1 MEPRE
6 PIPEEMSRSVS
17 VRDGPKKQQGRGRTA
32 GVILALLLTGA
43 VLTAWWSMYGK
54 KETTA
59 GGLAYEANVVVGD
72 LPGKSAEERQAEL
85 DQVVAE
91 GMLSMSVNATP
102 YGSLGTNG
110 GAVNWLIENP
120 SNQGKL
126 IRVEIRLND
135 SGELIYETGALRPG
149 TYVESAPLT
158 AQLEAGR
165 YDCTAVF
172 YTYNMETEAYIGQA
186 AAEITLTLSQ

>member
-1 MEPRE
+1 MNS
-6 PIPEEMSRSVS
+6 EETHQAAG
-17 VRDGPKKQQGRGRTA
+17 VRDGPGQKPGNLRT
-32 GVILALLLTGA
+32 VCILLFLLLLA
-43 VLTAWWSMYGK
+43 VFVLAALWLTHGK
-54 KETTA
+54 QEGTA

-102 YGSLGTNG
+102 YGSLGTDG

-126 IRVEIRLND
+126 IRVEVRLKD
-135 SGELIYETGALRPG
+135 GELIYETGALRPG
-149 TYVESAPLT
+149 TYVESAPLKV
-158 AQLEAGR
+158 ALEAGR
-165 YDCTAVF
+165 YDCTAIF

-186 AAEITLTLSQ
+186 AAEITLTLAQ